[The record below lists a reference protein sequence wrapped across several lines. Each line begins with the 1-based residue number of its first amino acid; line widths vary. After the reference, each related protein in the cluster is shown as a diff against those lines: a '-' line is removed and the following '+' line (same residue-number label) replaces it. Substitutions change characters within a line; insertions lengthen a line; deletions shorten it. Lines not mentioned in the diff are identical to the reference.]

1 MQMHISRFKK
11 GLYCIKKGF
20 KIMDI
25 KLKKNEKTYIISVD
39 YRHHSILSCYANNIL
54 TYKMDLSS
62 SLVKTLMFD
71 NCAII
76 TVFKR
81 SQKHNLNEQCCLVID
96 KDNEYITLPYGG
108 TNGKNLSFIDF
119 VNIIQSYNNIKE

>member
-1 MQMHISRFKK
+1 
-11 GLYCIKKGF
+11 
-20 KIMDI
+20 MDI